1 MTAIAAE
8 RYTGA
13 SIKRSEDPRILTGTG
28 RYVDDI
34 KLPGMLHAAFVRSP
48 LPHAR
53 VISVDAS
60 AARALPGVVAVL
72 TGADL
77 EAMTVPGPD
86 PLLSLMGWKGPSPEF
101 TLLATD
107 KVRLVGDPV
116 AIVVAESRYLAE
128 DGCELVEVEYDDL
141 PPVVTAAFALDP
153 DSPPLFANLGDN
165 VARPHSRTEF
175 GDVAGTFADADRTYD
190 FHIDVH
196 RHQNVPMEGRAC
208 IASFDADA
216 GVMTV
221 YAATQSVHLSRAVF
235 AMRLGVEP
243 GQVRV
248 LAGDIGGSFGLKI
261 GASREELAVGA
272 ASRHLGRPVKWVED
286 RGENLTVSGQA
297 REESFDVRAAV
308 SNDGDLL
315 GLDVAM
321 VVDTG
326 SYPGMGVTVPDIM
339 QGMLP
344 GPYKLAAMGF
354 ESTAAITNKAPY
366 VAYRG
371 PWASE
376 TFVRERVL
384 DLIARELGLDPVEI
398 RLRNFAPR
406 TDPPAMMIT
415 GRPLVGVTSKESL
428 ERIAQLVD
436 FPAFRRRQ
444 AQALEQGRYLG
455 IGVATFIE
463 AAPGPRSPGGPSGPM
478 GLESMRL
485 RLGEDGFV
493 VLFTGQMPHGQ
504 SHQTTLA
511 QIAADEF
518 GVPFDQV
525 RVVVGD
531 TDVVPFG
538 LTGGS
543 RSATMTGGVALHGA
557 RQLKAKVLDFAAHL
571 MEASAQDLLITDG
584 NVWVRGDPASAIAV
598 SEIAARA
605 ASGQFGAEVDANLE
619 VQATFDGGEGGWSG
633 GTHCAIVE
641 VDAETGL
648 VKVERYVAA
657 EDCGTLINPA
667 VVEGQIRGGVA
678 QGIGAVLLERSAYG
692 EDGVFQSAT
701 FMDYLM
707 PTTCDV
713 PRIEIEHL
721 ETVPLDADV
730 NFRGVGEGGMIV
742 APPTVVNAIE
752 DALSPFGVR
761 IYEQHLPPARILEL
775 MAAFSGRGARAG
787 DGEGV

>member
-1 MTAIAAE
+1 MAAIAAE

-13 SIKRSEDPRILTGTG
+13 SIKRSEDPRILTGAG

-48 LPHAR
+48 LAHAR
-53 VISVDAS
+53 VLSVDVS
-60 AARALPGVVAVL
+60 AARALPGVVAAL
-72 TGADL
+72 TGAEL

-86 PLLSLMGWKGPSPEF
+86 ALMALMGWTGPTPEF

-107 KVRLVGDPV
+107 KVRFAGDPV
-116 AIVVAESRYLAE
+116 AVVVAESRYVAE
-128 DGCELVEVEYDDL
+128 DGCELVEVEYDEL
-141 PPVVTAAFALDP
+141 PPVTNASFALDP
-153 DSPPLFANLGDN
+153 SSPPLFANLGDN
-165 VARPHSRTEF
+165 IASPHSRSEF
-175 GDVAGTFADADRTYD
+175 GDVTATFANADRVID
-190 FHIDVH
+190 FRIGVH
-196 RHQNVPMEGRAC
+196 RHQNVPMEGRGC
-208 IASFDADA
+208 VASYDADL

-221 YAATQSVHLSRAVF
+221 YAATQSVHVSKIAV
-235 AMRLGVEP
+235 AMRLGME
-243 GQVRV
+243 QDKVRV

-261 GASREELAVGA
+261 GASREELAVAA
-272 ASRHLGRPVKWVED
+272 ASRALGQPVKWVED
-286 RGENLTVSGQA
+286 RGENLTTSGQA

-315 GLDVAM
+315 GLDVKM
-321 VVDTG
+321 VIDTG
-326 SYPGMGVTVPDIM
+326 AYPGMGTMVPAIVEA
-339 QGMLP
+339 MLP
-344 GPYKLAAMGF
+344 GPYKLAALGF
-354 ESTAAITNKAPY
+354 ESTAATTNKASY

-376 TFVRERVL
+376 TFMRERVL
-384 DLIARELGLDPVEI
+384 DLIAKDLGLDPVEI
-398 RLRNFAPR
+398 RLRNVAPR
-406 TDPPAMMIT
+406 TDPPAVMIT
-415 GRPLVGVTSKESL
+415 GRPLAGVTTRESL

-444 AQALEQGRYLG
+444 AEARARGRYLG

-463 AAPGPRSPGGPSGPM
+463 EAPGPRPPEGRSGP
-478 GLESMRL
+478 LSTESMRL
-485 RLGEDGFV
+485 RLEEDGV
-493 VLFTGQMPHGQ
+493 VALFTGQMPHGQ

-518 GVPFDQV
+518 GVPFEQV

-543 RSATMTGGVALHGA
+543 RSATMAGGVALHGA

-571 MEASAQDLLITDG
+571 MEASARDLQITDG
-584 NVWVRGDPASAIAV
+584 QVWVRGDPASAIGVGEVAR
-598 SEIAARA
+598 RA
-605 ASGQFGAEVDANLE
+605 ASGQFGPGVDADLE
-619 VQATFDGGEGGWSG
+619 VVAAFDGGEGGWSG
-633 GTHCAIVE
+633 GSHCAIVE
-641 VDAETGL
+641 VDVETGL
-648 VKVERYVAA
+648 VTVERYAVA
-657 EDCGTLINPA
+657 EDCGALINPA
-667 VVEGQIRGGVA
+667 IVDGQIRGGVA
-678 QGIGAVLLERSAYG
+678 QGIGAVLLERSAYD
-692 EDGVFQSAT
+692 EDGNCQSAT
-701 FMDYLM
+701 FMDYLV
-707 PTTCDV
+707 PTACDI

-721 ETVPLDADV
+721 ETVALDADV

-775 MAAFSGRGARAG
+775 IAAVDSQK
-787 DGEGV
+787 

>member
-1 MTAIAAE
+1 MAAIAAE

-13 SIKRSEDPRILTGTG
+13 SIKRSEDPRILTGAG

-48 LPHAR
+48 LAHAR
-53 VISVDAS
+53 VLAVDVS

-72 TGADL
+72 TGAEL

-86 PLLSLMGWKGPSPEF
+86 ALMALMGWTGPMPEF
-101 TLLATD
+101 SLLATD
-107 KVRLVGDPV
+107 KVRFAGDPV
-116 AIVVAESRYLAE
+116 AVVVAESRYVAE
-128 DGCELVEVEYDDL
+128 DGCELVEAEYDEL
-141 PPVVTAAFALDP
+141 PPVTDASFALDP
-153 DSPPLFANLGDN
+153 SSPPLFANLGDN
-165 VARPHSRTEF
+165 IARTHSRREF
-175 GDVAGTFADADRTYD
+175 GDVPATFADADRV
-190 FHIDVH
+190 FGFRIGVH
-196 RHQNVPMEGRAC
+196 RHQNVPMEGRGC
-208 IASFDADA
+208 VASYDAGS

-221 YAATQSVHLSRAVF
+221 YAATQSVHVTKIAV
-235 AMRLGVEP
+235 AMRLGME
-243 GQVRV
+243 QDKVRV

-261 GASREELAVGA
+261 GASREELAVAA
-272 ASRHLGRPVKWVED
+272 ASRAIGQPVKWVED
-286 RGENLTVSGQA
+286 RGENLTSSGQA
-297 REESFDVRAAV
+297 REESFDVQAAV
-308 SNDGDLL
+308 SDDGDLL
-315 GLDVAM
+315 GLDVKM

-326 SYPGMGVTVPDIM
+326 AYPGMGAMVPGIVEEM
-339 QGMLP
+339 FP
-344 GPYKLAAMGF
+344 GPYKLAAFGF
-354 ESTAAITNKAPY
+354 ESTGVTTNKATY

-376 TFVRERVL
+376 TFVRERIL
-384 DLIARELGLDPVEI
+384 DLIAKDLGLDPLEI
-398 RLRNFAPR
+398 RLRNAAPR

-415 GRPLVGVTSKESL
+415 GRPLAGVTTRESL
-428 ERIAQLVD
+428 DHIARLMD

-444 AQALEQGRYLG
+444 AEARAQGRYLG

-463 AAPGPRSPGGPSGPM
+463 AAPGPRAPEGANGPM
-478 GLESMRL
+478 GNESMRL
-485 RLGEDGFV
+485 RLEEDGIV
-493 VLFTGQMPHGQ
+493 ALFTGQMPHGQ

-518 GVPFDQV
+518 GVPFEQV

-557 RQLKAKVLDFAAHL
+557 RQLKAKVLDVASHL
-571 MEASAQDLLITDG
+571 MEASARDLEITDG
-584 NVWVRGDPASAIAV
+584 QVLVRGDPASAIGVGEVAR
-598 SEIAARA
+598 RA
-605 ASGQFGAEVDANLE
+605 ASGRFGADVDTHLE
-619 VQATFDGGEGGWSG
+619 VEAVFDGGEGGWSG

-641 VDAETGL
+641 VDAETGI
-648 VKVERYVAA
+648 VTVERYVVA
-657 EDCGTLINPA
+657 EDCGALINPA

-678 QGIGAVLLERSAYG
+678 QGIGAVLLERSAYD
-692 EDGVFQSAT
+692 EDGNCQSAT
-701 FMDYLM
+701 FMDYLV
-707 PTTCDV
+707 PTACDI

-721 ETVPLDADV
+721 ETVPLDTDV

-761 IYEQHLPPARILEL
+761 IYEQHLPPAHILEL
-775 MAAFSGRGARAG
+775 IAAADPGQQVAG
-787 DGEGV
+787 G